1 MHFVPSGRAVELFP
15 GGQDVLEG
23 QTEGSCSHHPG
34 RLSRITPLLTF
45 RLLSSF
51 VWHLCQPWKGT
62 KASKASG
69 DSLQAAA
76 GGGGGRQ
83 KLPFGGTVGS
93 RPPAGGP
100 AAVE

>member
-76 GGGGGRQ
+76 GGGGGAAEVAIWRDC
-83 KLPFGGTVGS
+83 GI
-93 RPPAGGP
+93 PASCWR
-100 AAVE
+100 ACSC